1 MQQALRHLS
10 EGDGEKH
17 RKTFRISQA
26 YLFVCTPKIGAQA
39 RWPCRLPLKS
49 SQKILTEAR
58 LSLIQLEPDGLKACQ
73 RAAFALCDEPQHPCI
88 ATCKEE

>member
-1 MQQALRHLS
+1 
-10 EGDGEKH
+10 
-17 RKTFRISQA
+17 
-26 YLFVCTPKIGAQA
+26 
-39 RWPCRLPLKS
+39 LKS

-58 LSLIQLEPDGLKACQ
+58 LSLIQLEPDGLKAWQ